1 VDDSEKTRE
10 ERSPVPQLQ
19 PLQIHRILAPTDLTE
34 LSTAAL
40 RYAIRLGLAH
50 GAEVIA
56 LHIHEI
62 LLDPPEDAMD
72 LHMISKREVDRWRHD
87 IKRQFDEYLERL
99 ATIPDHTSHQSPITS
114 QPTPAGR
121 EG

>member
-1 VDDSEKTRE
+1 MDDSEKTRE

-34 LSTAAL
+34 LSTSAL
-40 RYAIRLGLAH
+40 RYAIRLGLSL
-50 GAEVIA
+50 GAEMVA

-62 LLDPPEDAMD
+62 LLDPPEGAMD
-72 LHMISKREVDRWRHD
+72 LHMISKKEVNSWRND
-87 IKRQFDEYLERL
+87 VKRQFDEYLERL
-99 ATIPDHTSHQSPITS
+99 VTIPDHTSHQSPITS